1 MGCRHA
7 SEFPLHMLNEG
18 WRWME
23 VEDPT
28 EQIQTHKQQ
37 RERQPQ
43 AVQPNSAS
51 LYAATHFTHLTS
63 ERTHFRKGSKVM
75 YLQSWSWWVCST
87 VRVCACSLPAHI
99 IYQQCLQCVC
109 KCLSMSER
117 IPLCVSC
124 IITLGGG
131 DWAGRTRTV
140 KKWTRHIFLVQFCFT
155 ICKNMNNMNH
165 SS

>member
-1 MGCRHA
+1 
-7 SEFPLHMLNEG
+7 
-18 WRWME
+18 ME
-23 VEDPT
+23 VEDAT

-37 RERQPQ
+37 WERQLQ

-51 LYAATHFTHLTS
+51 LYAAMHFTHLTS

-140 KKWTRHIFLVQFCFT
+140 KKWTRHICTKRVSASQYVKIWITWITVHNTEPHLC
-155 ICKNMNNMNH
+155 H
-165 SS
+165 ELWRSD